1 MNRAII
7 HTPDYANLLKCS
19 WKISTSSFCFVLF
32 MVRLSN
38 FWIFHCFT
46 PSVPLPASFSIN
58 LGFLLRSVFTSVT
71 SGAFCWVLS
80 TMRTLRST
88 WHPCVESGYQ
98 GSQATEPGPSTP
110 AVLWTQGWSAVPG
123 PGTTELRLPRSD
135 PRNQPWAEWIQA
147 GCWALF

>member
-1 MNRAII
+1 MKRAII
-7 HTPDYANLLKCS
+7 HTPNYAEFIKVLLKS
-19 WKISTSSFCFVLF
+19 LHQQLLFCFVF

-46 PSVPLPASFSIN
+46 PSVPLPTSFSIN
-58 LGFLLRSVFTSVT
+58 LWFLLWSVFISMT

-80 TMRTLRST
+80 TKRMLRPT
-88 WHPCVESGYQ
+88 WHPCVESGCQ

-110 AVLWTQGWSAVPG
+110 AVLWPHGCSAVPR
-123 PGTTELRLPRSD
+123 PGTQDCVSHVQTPGIR
-135 PRNQPWAEWIQA
+135 AEWIQA